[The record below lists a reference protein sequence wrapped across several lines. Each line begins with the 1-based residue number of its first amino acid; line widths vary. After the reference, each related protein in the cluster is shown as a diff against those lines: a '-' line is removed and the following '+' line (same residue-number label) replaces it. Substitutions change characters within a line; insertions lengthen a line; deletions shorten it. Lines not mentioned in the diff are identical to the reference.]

1 MKSTFVDWSSE
12 TANRNWDFIG
22 AEIMYNKE
30 LEKLSHCPHGNK
42 EKEYCHECES
52 YPDDIYQSNKP
63 MMNFAYP
70 LFSEPD
76 EEKIIKVCEETGCT
90 VVYNSQDDNYYLALT
105 GCGMNL
111 SQDIALAYI
120 IADGCIEWSMLE
132 NVSVSGAFSVSKE
145 DYQIILS
152 ELERQ
157 LTISIENQT
166 RKLKEVT
173 EQLKNNLLLKKGA

>member
-1 MKSTFVDWSSE
+1 
-12 TANRNWDFIG
+12 
-22 AEIMYNKE
+22 
-30 LEKLSHCPHGNK
+30 
-42 EKEYCHECES
+42 
-52 YPDDIYQSNKP
+52 
-63 MMNFAYP
+63 MNFAYP

-76 EEKIIKVCEETGCT
+76 EEKIIKVCEDTSCT
-90 VVYNSQDDNYYLALT
+90 VVYNSQDDTYYLALT

-120 IADGCIEWSMLE
+120 IADGCIEWGFLE
-132 NVSVSGAFSVSKE
+132 NISVSGAFSVSKE
-145 DYQIILS
+145 DYQIILN

-157 LTISIENQT
+157 LAISIDNQT

>member
-1 MKSTFVDWSSE
+1 MKSTFIDWSSE
-12 TANRNWDFIG
+12 DIHRSWNFVG
-22 AEIMYNKE
+22 AEILYNKE
-30 LEKLSHCPHGNK
+30 LEKLSHCSHGNR

-63 MMNFAYP
+63 VMNFAYP

-76 EEKIIKVCEETGCT
+76 EEKIVKVCEETSCT
-90 VVYNSQDDNYYLALT
+90 VVYNSQEDCYYLALT

-120 IADGCIEWSMLE
+120 ITDGCIDWDMLD
-132 NVSVSGAFSVSKE
+132 NVCISGAFSVSKG
-145 DYQIILS
+145 DYQIILN

-157 LTISIENQT
+157 LAISIDNQT
-166 RKLKEVT
+166 RKLTEVR
-173 EQLKNNLLLKKGA
+173 EQLTKYAKAS

>member
-1 MKSTFVDWSSE
+1 MKSTYVNWSSE
-12 TANRNWDFIG
+12 DAYRIWDFVG
-22 AEIMYNKE
+22 AELMYNKE
-30 LEKLSHCPHGNK
+30 LEKLSHCSHGNK
-42 EKEYCHECES
+42 EKEYCHTCEC
-52 YPDDIYQSNKP
+52 YPDDTHQDNKP
-63 MMNFAYP
+63 VVNYVYP
-70 LFSEPD
+70 LFSKPD
-76 EEKIIKVCEETGCT
+76 EEKIIKVCEETSCT

-120 IADGCIEWSMLE
+120 IADGCIEWDFIE
-132 NVSVSGAFSVSKE
+132 NVCISGAFSVSKE

-157 LTISIENQT
+157 LTISIDNQT

-173 EQLKNNLLLKKGA
+173 EQLK

>member
-1 MKSTFVDWSSE
+1 MKSTYVNWGD
-12 TANRNWDFIG
+12 TDIYRNWDFIG
-22 AEIMYNKE
+22 AGIMYDKE
-30 LEKLSHCPHGNK
+30 LEKLSHCSHGNK
-42 EKEYCHECES
+42 EKEYCHTCEC
-52 YPDDIYQSNKP
+52 YPDDTHQDNKP
-63 MMNFAYP
+63 VVNYAYP

-120 IADGCIEWSMLE
+120 IVDGCIEWGFLE

-145 DYQIILS
+145 DYQIILN

-157 LTISIENQT
+157 LAISIDNQT

-173 EQLKNNLLLKKGA
+173 EQLKNDLPLAKGA